1 MSTEGNDTSTVREVS
16 APRSARS
23 QTPVLL
29 IGACVPR
36 TARVVSVDRSV
47 TIGRGRRSDG
57 GVPNRDT
64 DVILHSDALLSRAH
78 LRIAPNGSS
87 PGWQLEDLGSK
98 NGTYLDG
105 RRVKKPTPLSDGS
118 IVCFGAHA
126 GVFRCVSQEE
136 LDAIEQDVAKPF
148 GPVATLSPV
157 LAVTLAGLR
166 KLARIDA
173 HLLFVGETG
182 VGKEVYARAVH
193 AASGRPGEFIAVNC
207 AALPSELV
215 ESELFGYARGAHST
229 ATQAKQG
236 LVELADKGTLLLD
249 EIGDM
254 PPRTQAK
261 LFRFLQDGQVTP
273 LGSTHA
279 RRVDVRVVAA
289 TSQVSFQVR
298 ADLVGRLGAQQIP
311 IPPLRDRAADVGALV
326 AHFGGAAFPGIEPE
340 AFRALCLYHWPR
352 NVRELEE
359 VVRRAV
365 ALADG
370 GKIRPR
376 DLPEELREALESG
389 PRISDS
395 RKYRAAPS
403 RAELERLLGENRGN
417 IAAVA
422 KALGRHWNVVQRWL
436 RHFGVD
442 AARYRN

>member
-1 MSTEGNDTSTVREVS
+1 MSTERDDTTTLQEMS
-16 APRSARS
+16 APRGGRS

-29 IGACVPR
+29 IGSCVPR
-36 TARVVSVDRSV
+36 TARVVRVDRTV
-47 TIGRGRRSDG
+47 TIGRGRRSDAS
-57 GVPNRDT
+57 VPDRDG
-64 DVILHSDALLSRAH
+64 DVILHSDALLSREH
-78 LRIAPNGSS
+78 LRVAKASR
-87 PGWQLEDLGSK
+87 GWQVEDLESK
-98 NGTYLDG
+98 NGTYVDG
-105 RRVKKPTPLSDGS
+105 RQVEKPTPLSDGS
-118 IVCFGAHA
+118 IVCFGGHA
-126 GVFRCVSQEE
+126 GVFRSVSKDELEAIDQE
-136 LDAIEQDVAKPF
+136 VAKPF
-148 GPVATLSPV
+148 GPVATLSPA

-166 KLARIDA
+166 KLARIDT

-193 AASGRPGEFIAVNC
+193 AASGRTGEFIAVNC

-254 PPRTQAK
+254 PPRVQAK
-261 LFRFLQDGQVTP
+261 LFRFLQDGQVLP
-273 LGSTHA
+273 LGSTRA

-289 TSQVSFQVR
+289 TSEISFKVR
-298 ADLVGRLGAQQIP
+298 ADLVGRLGAAQIP
-311 IPPLRDRAADVGALV
+311 IPPLRERVADVGALV
-326 AHFGGAAFPGIEPE
+326 GRFGGATFPGIEPA
-340 AFRALCLYHWPR
+340 AFRALCLYQWPR

-370 GKIRPR
+370 GKIRPV
-376 DLPEELREALESG
+376 DLPEEVRASLEAG

-442 AARYRN
+442 ADRYRN